1 MSPVSCA
8 HERLAVYCCQLTLS
22 KAAQGG
28 WLEETSGVDGQ
39 HRDPIGVLEALIS
52 KKYIEIVSLR
62 TGEED
67 LRNMAFIPFCS
78 RVPRISWH
86 PGQIKRTL

>member
-1 MSPVSCA
+1 
-8 HERLAVYCCQLTLS
+8 
-22 KAAQGG
+22 
-28 WLEETSGVDGQ
+28 VDGQ

-67 LRNMAFIPFCS
+67 LRNMASYHSVHAFRAFHGILA
-78 RVPRISWH
+78 R
-86 PGQIKRTL
+86 